1 MEPKALDTRAL
12 DLEAPPT
19 HRPFRTAAVLGAG
32 TMGAKIA
39 AHLANAGLEVHL
51 LDIAPDDA
59 DDPNAAVRKGFE
71 QARTASPDPFFADE
85 VADRIYLGNFE
96 EHFDRVG
103 EVDWVLEA
111 VLERMDVKRD
121 VHARIE
127 AHARP
132 DAVISTNTSG
142 LPIHEIAEG
151 RSEDFEGRF
160 LGTHF
165 FNPPR
170 YQKLLEV
177 VPMDRTEPSVVERV
191 AQFGRLRLGK
201 GIVVAND
208 VPYFIG
214 NRIGV
219 FALMEALRYYTEGAY
234 TIEEIDTLTG
244 TLVGHPRS
252 ATFRTADL
260 VGLDVMLD
268 VAQNLSEKLEDDE
281 RREAFEVP
289 EILQRLVDEGRLGE
303 KTKAGFYKKEDGEI
317 KSLDPGA
324 FEYTS
329 AEEEELG
336 DLGDIWNAGGLSARL
351 NVLYQDSG
359 RAGRFFRDTTLELL
373 AYSANRI
380 GEITDNP
387 ADVDRAIRWGFGW
400 EKGPFQVWDTLGME
414 TVRDGLADHDL
425 SVPAWVDDLDGD
437 DGTFYRTSE
446 GQRMVYLPDAEGYE
460 PDPRPDDE
468 LNLAAVKQDEANE
481 LWTNDDAALLDL
493 GDGVALFEFR
503 SKANTLGRDV
513 MMGLRE
519 CIDRVEEDPGLRGL
533 VVGNQGRNF
542 SVGANLGEMA
552 MAASQGAFDVIDQYI
567 SEFQDTIQQVRY
579 AEKPVVVATHQRVLG
594 GGCEMAMAC
603 PNPVAAAE
611 TYIGLVELGV
621 GLIPAGTGT
630 MRLAAKAARE
640 APNDNHSAI
649 QDHLRPYF
657 ETVAM
662 AEVAESA
669 PQGIEMGFL
678 PENTRV
684 VMHEDRRLHVA
695 RQEVLRLSEEGYAP
709 PPVMNT
715 IKVLGEKTFS
725 TFKVAL
731 AQYREGNYI
740 TEYDEHLAT
749 HLGKVMCGGELSSP
763 QDVHEDYLI
772 ELEREVF
779 LSLLGEEKTQARI
792 QHMLEH
798 NKPLRN

>member
-1 MEPKALDTRAL
+1 METKALDTRAL
-12 DLEAPPT
+12 DLEAPAT

-32 TMGAKIA
+32 TMGAQIA

-51 LDIAPDDA
+51 LDIAPDDG
-59 DDPNAAVRKGFE
+59 DDPNAVVEKGFE
-71 QARTASPDPFFADE
+71 QARDTSPDPFFTDD
-85 VADRIYLGNFE
+85 VADRIYLGNFA

-103 EVDWVLEA
+103 EVDWVVEA

-121 VHARIE
+121 VHGRIE
-127 AHARP
+127 EHARP

-142 LPIHEIAEG
+142 LPIHEITEG
-151 RSEDFEGRF
+151 RSDDFKQSF

-177 VPMDRTEPSVVERV
+177 VPTDRTEPSVVERV

-219 FALMEALRYYTEGAY
+219 FALMEALRYYTEGEY

-244 TLVGHPRS
+244 KLVGHPKS

-260 VGLDVMLD
+260 VGLDVMLH

-281 RREAFEVP
+281 RRDAFEVP
-289 EILQRLVDEGRLGE
+289 HILQRLVDEGRLGE

-317 KSLDPGA
+317 KSLDPET

-336 DLGDIWNAGGLSARL
+336 DLDSIWKAGGLSARL
-351 NVLYQDSG
+351 NALYQDNG
-359 RAGRFFRDTTLELL
+359 RAGRFFRETTLELL

-380 GEITDNP
+380 GEITENP

-400 EKGPFQVWDTLGME
+400 EKGPFQVWDALGME
-414 TVRDGLADHDL
+414 TVRNGLADHDL
-425 SVPAWVDDLDGD
+425 AVPAWVDDVDGD
-437 DGTFYRTSE
+437 DATFYRTSE
-446 GQRMVYLPDAEGYE
+446 GRRMVYLPDAGGYE

-468 LNLAAVKQDEANE
+468 LDLAAVKQDEANE

-519 CIDRVEEDPGLRGL
+519 CIDRVEGDPGLRGL
-533 VVGNQGRNF
+533 VVGNQGKNF

-579 AEKPVVVATHQRVLG
+579 AEKPVVVTTHQRVLG

-621 GLIPAGTGT
+621 GLIPAGTGS
-630 MRLAAKAARE
+630 MRFAAKAARE
-640 APNDNHSAI
+640 APNDNPNAI

-662 AEVAESA
+662 AEVAEGA
-669 PQGIEMGFL
+669 AQGIEMGFL

-695 RQEVLRLSEEGYAP
+695 TQEVLRLSEEGYAP

-715 IKVLGEKTFS
+715 IKVLGEKTLS

-731 AQYREGNYI
+731 MQYREGNYI
-740 TEYDEHLAT
+740 SEYDEFLAT
-749 HLGKVMCGGELSSP
+749 KLGTVMCGGELSSP
-763 QDVHEDYLI
+763 QEVHEDYLL